1 MHMTKNNSE
10 TPIQYSFWSACIAL
24 VTVFAIADAL
34 TGGQLR
40 ESVLGHATEYAVA
53 VTFMIVTVGAY
64 VKDAPPGQTLVR
76 ACSYNKL

>member
-34 TGGQLR
+34 TGGLLR
-40 ESVLGHATEYAVA
+40 ESMIGNSTEYALVLA
-53 VTFMIVTVGAY
+53 FGIVTVGVYAS
-64 VKDAPPGQTLVR
+64 DGPPGLKLVR
-76 ACSYNKL
+76 ACSFNKL

>member
-34 TGGQLR
+34 TGGLFM
-40 ESVLGHATEYAVA
+40 ESMIRNSTEYAVA
-53 VTFMIVTVGAY
+53 AAFVIATFGVYASDG
-64 VKDAPPGQTLVR
+64 PGGQRLVR
-76 ACSYNKL
+76 ACSFNKL